1 MKMELNRDLI
11 QEHLTKKM
19 DNFEGINLGEDRP

>member
-1 MKMELNRDLI
+1 MGLNGDLI

-19 DNFEGINLGEDRP
+19 DKFECINLREDRP